1 MAATRIAGVLAPS
14 RSIKIKGG
22 ISTLRRWPVSS
33 IIILSALF
41 IAAVGAPLIAPYD
54 PLQDGSLDDR
64 HIPPMFFGGTAEHI
78 LGTDHLGRDTLSRLI
93 YGARISMLVAAI
105 VLVIGGGIGTL
116 IGLVSGYFGG
126 WVDEILMRIVDIK
139 FSLPLILI
147 ALALAIIWGASI
159 QLLMGLLAFLIW
171 GSFSRQVRGEALV
184 LKETDYVKLATSR
197 RGIDHAHPVQAHIP
211 RSYEHR
217 RRRCDVP
224 GGFCDSRGG
233 VAEFPRRGHSTAHA
247 CMGIDGVRGSPLHHH
262 RLVGNADTR
271 TCDCADG
278 DRLHASRR
286 LDTRP
291 GGSTSSPAVT

>member
-1 MAATRIAGVLAPS
+1 MAATRIAGVLSPA
-14 RSIKIKGG
+14 RTIGIRGG
-22 ISTLRRWPVSS
+22 VSALQRWPISS
-33 IIILSALF
+33 IVILTALF
-41 IAAVGAPLIAPYD
+41 IAAVGAPWVAPYD

-184 LKETDYVKLATSR
+184 LKETDYVKLARVAGASTSR
-197 RGIDHAHPVQAHIP
+197 ILYRHIFPGVMNTVVVVATFQVGSVILAEASLSFLGAGIPPPTPAWGSMASSGRLYITTAWWVTLIP
-211 RSYEHR
+211 GLAIALTVIAFTLLGDWIR
-217 RRRCDVP
+217 DKV
-224 GGFCDSRGG
+224 D
-233 VAEFPRRGHSTAHA
+233 PRLRQ
-247 CMGIDGVRGSPLHHH
+247 L
-262 RLVGNADTR
+262 
-271 TCDCADG
+271 
-278 DRLHASRR
+278 
-286 LDTRP
+286 
-291 GGSTSSPAVT
+291 

>member
-14 RSIKIKGG
+14 RSIR
-22 ISTLRRWPVSS
+22 ISGSVGALQRWPVSS

-41 IAAVGAPLIAPYD
+41 IAAVGAPWVAPYD

-116 IGLVSGYFGG
+116 IGLISGYFGG
-126 WVDEILMRIVDIK
+126 WVDEVLMRIVDIK

-184 LKETDYVKLATSR
+184 LKETDYVKLARVAGASTTR
-197 RGIDHAHPVQAHIP
+197 ILYKHIFP
-211 RSYEHR
+211 GVMNTVVVVATFQVGLGDT
-217 RRRCDVP
+217 C
-224 GGFCDSRGG
+224 GGF
-233 VAEFPRRGHSTAHA
+233 A
-247 CMGIDGVRGSPLHHH
+247 
-262 RLVGNADTR
+262 
-271 TCDCADG
+271 
-278 DRLHASRR
+278 
-286 LDTRP
+286 
-291 GGSTSSPAVT
+291 

>member
-184 LKETDYVKLATSR
+184 LKETDYVKLARVAGASTTRILYKHIFPGVMNTVVVVATFQVGSVILAEASLSFLGA
-197 RGIDHAHPVQAHIP
+197 GIPPPTPAWGSMASAGRLYITTAWWVTLIP
-211 RSYEHR
+211 GLAIALTVIAFTLLGDWIRDR
-217 RRRCDVP
+217 VD
-224 GGFCDSRGG
+224 
-233 VAEFPRRGHSTAHA
+233 PRLRQ
-247 CMGIDGVRGSPLHHH
+247 L
-262 RLVGNADTR
+262 
-271 TCDCADG
+271 
-278 DRLHASRR
+278 
-286 LDTRP
+286 
-291 GGSTSSPAVT
+291 

>member
-14 RSIKIKGG
+14 RSIGIRGG
-22 ISTLRRWPVSS
+22 VSTLQRWPISS
-33 IIILSALF
+33 IIILTALF
-41 IAAVGAPLIAPYD
+41 IAAVGAPWVAPYD
-54 PLQDGSLDDR
+54 PSQDGSLDDR

-126 WVDEILMRIVDIK
+126 WVDEVLMRIVDIK

-147 ALALAIIWGASI
+147 ALALAIIWGSSI

-184 LKETDYVKLATSR
+184 LKETDYVKLARVAGASTSR
-197 RGIDHAHPVQAHIP
+197 ILYKHIFPGVMNTVVVVATFQVGSVILAEASLSFLGAGIPPPTPAWGSMAAAGRLYITTAWWVTLIP
-211 RSYEHR
+211 GLAIALTVIAFTLLGDWIR
-217 RRRCDVP
+217 DKV
-224 GGFCDSRGG
+224 D
-233 VAEFPRRGHSTAHA
+233 PRLRQ
-247 CMGIDGVRGSPLHHH
+247 L
-262 RLVGNADTR
+262 
-271 TCDCADG
+271 
-278 DRLHASRR
+278 
-286 LDTRP
+286 
-291 GGSTSSPAVT
+291 

>member
-1 MAATRIAGVLAPS
+1 MAATRIAGVLSPARTIGV
-14 RSIKIKGG
+14 RS
-22 ISTLRRWPVSS
+22 SVSALQRWPISS
-33 IIILSALF
+33 IVILTALF
-41 IAAVGAPLIAPYD
+41 IAAVGAPWVAPYD

-184 LKETDYVKLATSR
+184 LKETDYVKLARVAGASTSR
-197 RGIDHAHPVQAHIP
+197 ILYRHIFPGVMNTVVVVATFQVGSVILAEASLSFLGAGIPPPTPAWGSMASSGRLYITTAWWVTLIP
-211 RSYEHR
+211 GLAIALTVIAFTLLGDWIR
-217 RRRCDVP
+217 DKV
-224 GGFCDSRGG
+224 D
-233 VAEFPRRGHSTAHA
+233 PRLRQ
-247 CMGIDGVRGSPLHHH
+247 L
-262 RLVGNADTR
+262 
-271 TCDCADG
+271 
-278 DRLHASRR
+278 
-286 LDTRP
+286 
-291 GGSTSSPAVT
+291 

>member
-14 RSIKIKGG
+14 RSIGIRGG
-22 ISTLRRWPVSS
+22 VSTLQRWPISS
-33 IIILSALF
+33 IIILIALF
-41 IAAVGAPLIAPYD
+41 IAAVGAPWVAPYD
-54 PLQDGSLDDR
+54 PSQDGSLDDR

-126 WVDEILMRIVDIK
+126 WVDEVLMRIVDIK

-147 ALALAIIWGASI
+147 ALALAIIWGSSI

-184 LKETDYVKLATSR
+184 LKETDYVKLARVAGASTSR
-197 RGIDHAHPVQAHIP
+197 ILYKHIFPGVMNTVVVVATFQVGSVILAEASLSFLGAGIPPPTPAWGSMAAAGRLYITTAWWVTLIP
-211 RSYEHR
+211 GLAIALTVIAFTLLGDWIR
-217 RRRCDVP
+217 DKV
-224 GGFCDSRGG
+224 D
-233 VAEFPRRGHSTAHA
+233 PRLRQ
-247 CMGIDGVRGSPLHHH
+247 L
-262 RLVGNADTR
+262 
-271 TCDCADG
+271 
-278 DRLHASRR
+278 
-286 LDTRP
+286 
-291 GGSTSSPAVT
+291 

>member
-14 RSIKIKGG
+14 RSIRIRGG
-22 ISTLRRWPVSS
+22 VSALQRWPVSS

-105 VLVIGGGIGTL
+105 VLIIGGGIGTL

-184 LKETDYVKLATSR
+184 LKETDYVKLAR
-197 RGIDHAHPVQAHIP
+197 
-211 RSYEHR
+211 
-217 RRRCDVP
+217 
-224 GGFCDSRGG
+224 
-233 VAEFPRRGHSTAHA
+233 VAGASTARILYRHIFPGVMNTVVVVA
-247 CMGIDGVRGSPLHHH
+247 TFQVGSVILAEASLSFLGAGIPPPTPAWGSMAASG
-262 RLVGNADTR
+262 RLYITTAWWVTLIPGLAIALTVIAF
-271 TCDCADG
+271 TLLG
-278 DRLHASRR
+278 DWIRDRVDPRLRQ
-286 LDTRP
+286 L
-291 GGSTSSPAVT
+291 

>member
-14 RSIKIKGG
+14 RSIGIKGG
-22 ISTLRRWPVSS
+22 VSTLQRWPVSS
-33 IIILSALF
+33 IIILTALF
-41 IAAVGAPLIAPYD
+41 IAAVGAPWVAPYD
-54 PLQDGSLDDR
+54 PSQDGSLDDR

-116 IGLVSGYFGG
+116 IGLVSGDFGG
-126 WVDEILMRIVDIK
+126 RVDEVLMRIVDIK

-184 LKETDYVKLATSR
+184 LKETDYVKLARVAGASTSR
-197 RGIDHAHPVQAHIP
+197 ILYKHIFPGVMNTVVVVATFQVGSVILAEASLSFLGAGIPPPTPAWGSMAAAGRLYITTAWWVTLIP
-211 RSYEHR
+211 GLAIALTVIAFTLLGDWIR
-217 RRRCDVP
+217 DKV
-224 GGFCDSRGG
+224 D
-233 VAEFPRRGHSTAHA
+233 PRLRQ
-247 CMGIDGVRGSPLHHH
+247 L
-262 RLVGNADTR
+262 
-271 TCDCADG
+271 
-278 DRLHASRR
+278 
-286 LDTRP
+286 
-291 GGSTSSPAVT
+291 